1 MDFSKTLN
9 LPQTDFP
16 MKADLP
22 TREPL
27 FQAFW
32 RENDLYRKSLEKD
45 APKGLFLLHDGP
57 PFSNGNI
64 HLGHALNKTL
74 KDLIP
79 RFRTM
84 QGYRAPYVPGWDN
97 HGLPIEVEVMKEFRA
112 KKEQWTPATLRA
124 RCRAF
129 AGEWVET
136 QKAQF
141 QRLGIRAD
149 WEHPYL
155 TMAPAFEAKIVE
167 TFAEMA
173 RKGYVYRGLKPVLW
187 DTANETALA
196 NTEAEYK
203 DRVSPS
209 IYVRFPLKSDPNGV
223 FGGDSSGALSER
235 GNAYTII
242 WTTTP
247 WTIPAN
253 LAVAVHP
260 DADYSVVQV
269 GGDKYLVAEPLRERV
284 LAATGL
290 SEQSSEVL
298 KTVKGRELEGM
309 VFRHPLPSF
318 DRDSLLALADY
329 VTMEDGT
336 GVVHTA
342 PGHGADD
349 FLTGRKY
356 NLPVLSPV
364 NGRGRYTEEAGEFA
378 GLTLDEANVQVP
390 ERLKEVGNLL
400 AHTAFNH
407 QYPHSPRAPHK
418 PLIFRATVQWF
429 VSVEHDD
436 LRNRAL
442 AEIEDVEWFPATA
455 KNRISAAVAGR
466 PDWTISRQRFW
477 GVGIPV
483 FYANGEP
490 VMTDETLTAVVN
502 LVREKGTDAWYE
514 VAPEDILPAGF
525 AYNGVPAS
533 EMTKETDVLDVWF
546 DSGTTS
552 MAVLDS
558 GVWENHRYPAD
569 VYLEGSDQ
577 HRGWFNSSLMLGTAV
592 RGAAPFKQVITN
604 GFTMDELGYKMSKS
618 KGNVVDPLGVIE
630 KYGADVLRLWVASCE
645 YQEDTRLGDAILKQT
660 ADGYRRLRN
669 TFRFLLGN
677 LYDFD
682 SSKDAVPVA
691 ELDLLDRWALSRL
704 QKLVLTCTDAFH
716 VYDFQKA
723 TQAILLFC
731 GSDLSSFYMDVLK
744 DRLYTLLPEDSKRRS
759 SQTAMHEIASVLCRL
774 LAPVL
779 VHTCEE
785 VWQELNVASAALAR
799 ERAISAAETTKSVHL
814 ADWPEVRAELMDEA
828 AENVFAA
835 ILKIRG
841 EFNAQLSAV
850 RAAGV
855 LTKSQEAA
863 PTFTLGA
870 ALYARLFGHEAALT
884 EALIVPVVHLVED
897 GNTDGETVWVEIA
910 PALGTKCQR
919 SWFVREDVGT
929 DAEYPTLSLPQAAIV
944 RELVRRGAVEL
955 SPGDAA

>member
-1 MDFSKTLN
+1 MNTPIDFSKTLN

-22 TREPL
+22 IREPL

-32 RENDLYRKSLEKD
+32 QENDIYQKSVEKD

-57 PFSNGNI
+57 PYSNGNI

-74 KDLIP
+74 KDLVT

-84 QGYRAPYVPGWDN
+84 QGFRSPYIPGWDN

-124 RCRAF
+124 RCRTF
-129 AGEWVET
+129 ASEWVEI

-141 QRLGIRAD
+141 RRLGVRGD
-149 WEHPYL
+149 WERPYL

-167 TFAEMA
+167 VFAELA
-173 RKGYVYRGLKPVLW
+173 KKGYVYRGLKPVLW

-203 DRVSPS
+203 EHVSPS
-209 IYVRFPLKSDPNGV
+209 IYVRFPLKSDPNQV
-223 FGGDSSGALSER
+223 FGNDASA

-260 DADYSVVQV
+260 DAEYSVVQV
-269 GGDKYLVAEPLRERV
+269 GGDRYLVAEPLREKT
-284 LAATGL
+284 LTLTGL
-290 SEQSSEVL
+290 NASEGEVL
-298 KTVKGRELEGM
+298 KTVRGRDLEGL
-309 VFRHPLPSF
+309 VFLHPLPSF
-318 DRDSLLALADY
+318 DRDSLLTLADY

-349 FLTGRKY
+349 FITGRKY

-378 GLTLDEANVQVP
+378 GLTLDEANVRIP
-390 ERLKEVGNLL
+390 ERLQEAGNLL
-400 AHTAFNH
+400 AHTAFSH
-407 QYPHSPRAPHK
+407 KYPHSPRAPHK

-442 AEIEDVEWFPATA
+442 AEIDKVDWFPATA

-466 PDWTISRQRFW
+466 PDWTVSRQRYW

-490 VMTDETLTAVVN
+490 VMTDESLTAVVN
-502 LVREKGTDAWYE
+502 LVRERGTDAWYDT
-514 VAPEDILPAGF
+514 APEDILPAGF
-525 AYNGVPAS
+525 MYNGVPAS
-533 EMTKETDVLDVWF
+533 EFVKETDVLDVWF

-552 MAVLDS
+552 MAVLNS

-592 RGAAPFKQVITN
+592 TGNAPFKQVITN
-604 GFTMDELGYKMSKS
+604 GFTVDELGYKMSKS
-618 KGNVVDPLGVIE
+618 KGNAVDPLGVIE

-682 SSKDAVPVA
+682 VTENAVPA
-691 ELDLLDRWALSRL
+691 DDLDILDRWALSRL
-704 QKLVLTCTDAFH
+704 QRLIGVCTDAFH

-731 GSDLSSFYMDVLK
+731 GTDLSAFYMDVLK
-744 DRLYTLLPEDSKRRS
+744 DRLYTLLPEDPKRRS
-759 SQTAMHEIASVLCRL
+759 AQTAMHEIASVLCRL

-785 VWQELNVASAALAR
+785 VWQEFRTTGADTSSSDAFSVHLATWPDVR
-799 ERAISAAETTKSVHL
+799 TELINEAAETT
-814 ADWPEVRAELMDEA
+814 
-828 AENVFAA
+828 FAA
-835 ILKIRG
+835 ILRLRD

-850 RAAGV
+850 RASGE
-855 LTKSQEAA
+855 LTKSQEAL
-863 PTFTLGA
+863 PTFTLGS
-870 ALYARLFGHEAALT
+870 ALYSRIYGHEAALA
-884 EALIVPVVHLVED
+884 EALIVPNVRLIQD
-897 GNTDGETVWVEIA
+897 NDTDGETVWVEIA
-910 PALGTKCQR
+910 SAPGIKCQR
-919 SWFVREDVGT
+919 SWFVREDVGS
-929 DAEYPTLSLPQAAIV
+929 DPDYPTLSVAQATIV
-944 RELVRRGAVEL
+944 RELVRRGVLEL
-955 SPGDAA
+955 SAADTA

>member
-9 LPQTDFP
+9 LPKTDFP

-27 FQAFW
+27 FQEFW
-32 RENDLYRKSLEKD
+32 ANNNVYQTSVERD

-57 PFSNGNI
+57 PYSNGNL

-74 KDLIP
+74 KDLVT

-112 KKEQWTPATLRA
+112 KKEQWTPASLRA
-124 RCRAF
+124 RCRTF
-129 AGEWVET
+129 AGEWVAV

-141 QRLGIRAD
+141 QRLGIRGD

-167 TFAEMA
+167 TFAQLA
-173 RKGYVYRGLKPVLW
+173 KKGYVYRGLKPVLW

-203 DRVSPS
+203 DHVSPS

-223 FGGDSSGALSER
+223 FAGAE
-235 GNAYTII
+235 NVYTII

-260 DADYSVVQV
+260 DADYAVVQV
-269 GGDKYLVAEPLRERV
+269 GGDGYVVAEPLRERV
-284 LAATGL
+284 LAATRL
-290 SEQSSEVL
+290 SSEPQNVL
-298 KTVKGRELEGM
+298 KTIKGRELEGV
-309 VFRHPLPSF
+309 VFRHPLF
-318 DRDSLLALADY
+318 DRDSIVALADY

-356 NLPVLSPV
+356 HLPILSPV
-364 NGRGRYTEEAGEFA
+364 NGRGRYTDEAGEFA
-378 GLTLDEANVQVP
+378 GLTLDEANVRIP
-390 ERLKEVGNLL
+390 ERLKEVGALL
-400 AHTAFNH
+400 ALNNYNH
-407 QYPHSPRAPHK
+407 KYPHSPRAPYK

-429 VSVEHDD
+429 VSVEHDN

-442 AEIEDVEWFPATA
+442 AEIEGVEWFPATA

-466 PDWTISRQRFW
+466 PDWTVSRQRYW

-490 VMTDETLTAVVN
+490 VMTEESLSAVVN
-502 LVREKGTDAWYE
+502 LVRERGTDAWYE
-514 VAPEDILPAGF
+514 VAPENILPPGYS
-525 AYNGVPAS
+525 YNGVPAS
-533 EMTKETDVLDVWF
+533 EFIKETDVLDVWF

-577 HRGWFNSSLMLGTAV
+577 HRGWFNSSLMLGTAL
-592 RGAAPFKQVITN
+592 RGHAPFRQVITN
-604 GFTMDELGYKMSKS
+604 GFTVDELGYKMSKS
-618 KGNVVDPLGVIE
+618 KGNAVDPLGVIE

-682 SSKDAVPVA
+682 PATDAVPA
-691 ELDLLDRWALSRL
+691 DALDPLDKWALSRL
-704 QKLVLTCTDAFH
+704 QKVVQICTESFH

-731 GSDLSSFYMDVLK
+731 GTELSAFYLDVLK
-744 DRLYTLLPEDSKRRS
+744 DRLYTSLPEDSKRRS

-779 VHTCEE
+779 AHTCEE
-785 VWQELNVASAALAR
+785 VWQEMNFVSFVLRTN
-799 ERAISAAETTKSVHL
+799 ETKNNPSVHL
-814 ADWPEVRAELMDEA
+814 ADWPEVRAEYVDPELEA
-828 AENVFAA
+828 TFAE
-835 ILKIRG
+835 ILRVRDA
-841 EFNAQLSAV
+841 FNAQLEAA
-850 RAAGV
+850 RAAGT
-855 LTKSQEAA
+855 LTKSVEAA
-863 PTFTLGA
+863 ATIHAGSELWM
-870 ALYARLFGHEAALT
+870 RLAPLMET
-884 EALIVPVVHLVED
+884 VREALMVPRVGLGED
-897 GNTDGETVWVEIA
+897 ENAEADGVRVEIA
-910 PALGTKCQR
+910 PAPGIKCER
-919 SWFVREDVGT
+919 CWFVRESVGS
-929 DAEYPTLSLPQAAIV
+929 DPEYPTLSAEQAIIV
-944 RELVRRGAVEL
+944 RELVRRGLVEL
-955 SPGDAA
+955 SDKNAD